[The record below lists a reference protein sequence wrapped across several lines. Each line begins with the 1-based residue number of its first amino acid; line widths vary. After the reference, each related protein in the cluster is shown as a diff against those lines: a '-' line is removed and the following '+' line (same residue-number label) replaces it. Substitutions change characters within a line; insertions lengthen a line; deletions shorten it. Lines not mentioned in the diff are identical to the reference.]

1 MSSLPK
7 GHPRAHRFLRE
18 IIAHAPSRPNLSPY
32 TLACSGG
39 DNGAGTVRESQR
51 ASVRQRPSGHGLGLF
66 SEWQISRGAPTAA
79 KTQRPLPLE
88 PTLQGISRRVLL
100 LRVGLQT
107 SHYPVRFCHPTI
119 ISIAPQER
127 SVYYFA
133 NAESH
138 FFLEQYDEALPLY
151 QTMLSLCKPNEMP
164 DAFYRIG
171 FIHTYRHEWIAALDN
186 LQSALVYYRRHRP
199 EEQARI
205 AQIRNMIKGCCDKI
219 KQGQ

>member
-1 MSSLPK
+1 MAL
-7 GHPRAHRFLRE
+7 
-18 IIAHAPSRPNLSPY
+18 APCAKASAQVSDSDRLGMALDY
-32 TLACSGG
+32 FQSGKYHE
-39 DNGAGTVRESQR
+39 AR
-51 ASVRQRPSGHGLGLF
+51 
-66 SEWQISRGAPTAA
+66 
-79 KTQRPLPLE
+79 
-88 PTLQGISRRVLL
+88 LL
-100 LRVGLQT
+100 LQKLNARYRLN
-107 SHYPVRFCHPTI
+107 PRFKAYLGVCCYYEWDYKQATTLLDSVIPQL
-119 ISIAPQER
+119 SAFAPQER

-138 FFLEQYDEALPLY
+138 FFLEQYNEALPLY

>member
-1 MSSLPK
+1 MRRHTPIFRLTLWLV
-7 GHPRAHRFLRE
+7 AVATMAL
-18 IIAHAPSRPNLSPY
+18 APC
-32 TLACSGG
+32 AK
-39 DNGAGTVRESQR
+39 
-51 ASVRQRPSGHGLGLF
+51 ASAQVSDSDRLGMALDYF
-66 SEWQISRGAPTAA
+66 QSA
-79 KTQRPLPLE
+79 KYHEAR
-88 PTLQGISRRVLL
+88 LL
-100 LRVGLQT
+100 LQKLNA
-107 SHYPVRFCHPTI
+107 HYRLNPRFKAYLGVCCYYEWDYKQVTTLLDSVIPQL
-119 ISIAPQER
+119 SAFAPQER
-127 SVYYFA
+127 SIYYFA

-138 FFLEQYDEALPLY
+138 FFLEQYNEALPLY

>member
-1 MSSLPK
+1 M
-7 GHPRAHRFLRE
+7 RR
-18 IIAHAPSRPNLSPY
+18 HAPIFRL
-32 TLACSGG
+32 TLWLVAVATMALPCAKASAQVSDSDRLGMALDYFQSGKYHE
-39 DNGAGTVRESQR
+39 AR
-51 ASVRQRPSGHGLGLF
+51 
-66 SEWQISRGAPTAA
+66 
-79 KTQRPLPLE
+79 
-88 PTLQGISRRVLL
+88 LL
-100 LRVGLQT
+100 LQKLNA
-107 SHYPVRFCHPTI
+107 HYRLNPRFKAYLGVCCYYEWDYKQATTLLDSVIPQL
-119 ISIAPQER
+119 SAFAPQER

-138 FFLEQYDEALPLY
+138 FFLEQYNEALPLY